1 MEQLYSS
8 RDDRMM
14 ALVGLYVCVAEPDIE
29 LVLLAGFITACLPVK
44 IYFNHSV
51 MHTHN

>member
-14 ALVGLYVCVAEPDIE
+14 ALAGDCVCVRVRMCVCVCVAEHD
-29 LVLLAGFITACLPVK
+29 TA
-44 IYFNHSV
+44 INEFH
-51 MHTHN
+51 